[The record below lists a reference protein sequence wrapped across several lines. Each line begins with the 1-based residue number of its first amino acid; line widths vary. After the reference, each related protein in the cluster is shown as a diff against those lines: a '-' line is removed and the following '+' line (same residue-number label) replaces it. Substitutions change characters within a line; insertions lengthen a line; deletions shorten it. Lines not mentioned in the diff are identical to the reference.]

1 MSLVAITVLLLL
13 SCCSL
18 CCGWHA
24 RLTYSLSTPACQC
37 RRGAAYGLAGIVK
50 GLGVSAV
57 NGFGIMD
64 ALKAALDDQSSA
76 DGREGALF
84 AFESL
89 CEKLGR

>member
-1 MSLVAITVLLLL
+1 MAY
-13 SCCSL
+13 
-18 CCGWHA
+18 H
-24 RLTYSLSTPACQC
+24 C

-57 NGFGIMD
+57 NGFGVMD
-64 ALKAALDDQSSA
+64 ALKAALDDQSSPDA
-76 DGREGALF
+76 REGALF